1 MYKLE
6 GASLTMLRSAERDHL
21 LAMYSVPEREL
32 LQSYC
37 DRKDWTICD
46 GKTIPQPPPPP
57 PTTGAVTATKI
68 VAAVKEQA
76 LQDVFKPAS
85 AIIEEVRMPK
95 K

>member
-1 MYKLE
+1 MI
-6 GASLTMLRSAERDHL
+6 ERTGQFV
-21 LAMYSVPEREL
+21 MGK
-32 LQSYC
+32 QSNNH
-37 DRKDWTICD
+37 
-46 GKTIPQPPPPP
+46 PP

-85 AIIEEVRMPK
+85 TIIEEVRMPK